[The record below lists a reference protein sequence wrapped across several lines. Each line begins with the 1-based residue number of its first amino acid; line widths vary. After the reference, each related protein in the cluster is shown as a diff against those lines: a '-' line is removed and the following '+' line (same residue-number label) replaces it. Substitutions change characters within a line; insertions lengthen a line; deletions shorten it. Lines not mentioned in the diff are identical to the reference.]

1 MKKNLPLDEML
12 QKKGDEFR
20 VLFVKTMNLYLCSHI
35 GAPISE
41 KDKTARVR
49 KHIEE
54 TQKKGE

>member
-12 QKKGDEFR
+12 LKKGDEFKI
-20 VLFVKTMNLYLCSHI
+20 LFVKTMNLYLGSHV

-49 KHIEE
+49 KQIED
-54 TQKKGE
+54 TLKKGE

>member
-12 QKKGDEFR
+12 KKKGDVFKI
-20 VLFVKTMNLYLCSHI
+20 LFIKTMNLYLGSHV

-49 KHIEE
+49 KQIEE
-54 TQKKGE
+54 TLKKEE